1 MGQGERRPGADVARE
16 ARDGSVVEAD
26 DEVVRVDLRAPAGAQ
41 EDAAVPDDGAGGE
54 APAPPGAAE
63 VAREVA
69 HDAGDVV
76 VAPAAV
82 LVREEEGAERRTE
95 TGEEGA
101 VVGELIIVGDAE
113 AQHSPL
119 PGVGVGGAVDGVRE
133 AEVEEAVAWVVMAGG
148 GGYRG
153 VGQHRGGLGNDLVPA
168 DVDRR

>member
-54 APAPPGAAE
+54 APAQPGAAE

-119 PGVGVGGAVDGVRE
+119 PRVGGAVDGVRE
-133 AEVEEAVAWVVMAGG
+133 AEVEEAVAVVVMAGG